1 MRIRLTGN
9 RAVLLFCIYAVLV
22 FNIGFWQAVWQK
34 SLSAAGHDWLLLATM
49 PLFVLAAMNFVMQ
62 LLFWP
67 KVHRVLMP
75 LLLVLSAGA
84 SYAVMTQNIYFNAD
98 MIQNLLQ
105 TNKAE
110 ATAWLQ
116 VKFIG
121 WVLLTGVLPA
131 VWYAR
136 CVTISRA
143 STWYKGL
150 GWRGLSMLASVL
162 VVAAV
167 AVVGYQNYASFFR
180 NNKGINHQIVPTN
193 FIGASA
199 KTVYNIYDASR
210 PFEHIATDAKRDAP
224 AHERKRLLV
233 LVVGETTRAQT
244 WGLNPGAP
252 DTTPADELIREVR
265 KAMQSTGDRVQEFLE
280 IFCKAFQL
288 KYKRLTDEERTTLKR
303 LFKRSPLIKNS
314 GINFRRRPWK

>member
-49 PLFVLAAMNFVMQ
+49 PLFVLAAMNLVMQ

-67 KVHRVLMP
+67 KVHRVLIP

-105 TNKAE
+105 TNQAE

-121 WVLLTGVLPA
+121 CVLLTGVLPA
-131 VWYAR
+131 LWYAR
-136 CVTISRA
+136 CVTISRT
-143 STWYKGL
+143 STW
-150 GWRGLSMLASVL
+150 
-162 VVAAV
+162 
-167 AVVGYQNYASFFR
+167 F
-180 NNKGINHQIVPTN
+180 
-193 FIGASA
+193 
-199 KTVYNIYDASR
+199 
-210 PFEHIATDAKRDAP
+210 
-224 AHERKRLLV
+224 
-233 LVVGETTRAQT
+233 
-244 WGLNPGAP
+244 
-252 DTTPADELIREVR
+252 
-265 KAMQSTGDRVQEFLE
+265 
-280 IFCKAFQL
+280 
-288 KYKRLTDEERTTLKR
+288 
-303 LFKRSPLIKNS
+303 
-314 GINFRRRPWK
+314 